1 MTGSLRVA
9 TIIPVASMEGAK
21 TRLGET
27 LDAEERHDLV
37 SRLLSRTLEA
47 ATEATSI
54 DDVLVLSPDRDVLAI
69 AAEAGTR
76 TLRQRTSG
84 LNAGVREA
92 REDVVAGG
100 ARAILVVPI
109 DLPFITAAAI
119 DAVVAAL
126 TGGDAPTV
134 LVVPDRHGSG
144 TNILG
149 LRPPDV
155 IDVSFGI
162 GSREAHRTAAVAAGA
177 TFLELDGPLTV
188 DLDTPDDLVFI
199 ESFEADGLHVG

>member
-1 MTGSLRVA
+1 MTASPRVA
-9 TIIPVASMEGAK
+9 AIIPVASMEGAK

-27 LDAEERHDLV
+27 LDAEERQDLV
-37 SRLLSRTLEA
+37 SGLLSRTLGA
-47 ATEATSI
+47 AIDTASL

-69 AAEAGTR
+69 AAEAGAR
-76 TLRQRTSG
+76 TLRQRTNG

-100 ARAILVVPI
+100 AEAILVVPI
-109 DLPFITAAAI
+109 DLPFVTAAAL

-126 TGGDAPTV
+126 VDGDGPTV

-149 LRPPDV
+149 LRPPGI

-162 GSREAHRTAAVAAGA
+162 GSREAHRTAAVAADA
-177 TFLELDGPLTV
+177 TFVESDGPLTV